1 MKRTILITALAV
13 GLASCSKEEPKSVP
27 PPAAPAMVAPAI
39 IPAPADATKD
49 AAKSSTDEA
58 PKGEAPKSAEA
69 GKDATK

>member
-1 MKRTILITALAV
+1 MKRTVLIAALAV
-13 GLASCSKEEPKSVP
+13 GLVSCSKEQPKSVP
-27 PPAAPAMVAPAI
+27 APAAPAMLAPTTA
-39 IPAPADATKD
+39 PAPADAKKD